1 MDKEKDILKLEK
13 LVAAL
18 YLITNN
24 LNDFEPV
31 KWRLRDIGLSLLSY
45 TDVPHYSLGH
55 LSVSLGRL
63 LSLIDLAR
71 LNPGVSQMNFDILK
85 QEFLALREGI
95 NSNPDSHKMALL
107 SNPISN
113 SSHIEPK
120 SRPLVSG
127 RQETIYRLIKQQG
140 PISIKDIAK
149 AVPGVS
155 GKTVQRELA
164 ALVKSG
170 RLKREGDRRWSRYL
184 AP

>member
-24 LNDFEPV
+24 LNDSEPA

-55 LSVSLGRL
+55 LSVSLDRL

-85 QEFLALREGI
+85 QEFLALKAGV
-95 NSNPDSHKMALL
+95 NSNPDNEKLALL
-107 SNPISN
+107 GEPTLPP
-113 SSHIEPK
+113 EPK
-120 SRPLVSG
+120 SKPLVKG

-140 PISIKDIAK
+140 PISIRDIAQ
-149 AVPGVS
+149 AVPDVGS
-155 GKTVQRELA
+155 KTIQRELI
-164 ALVKSG
+164 ALIKSG

-184 AP
+184 AL